1 MSSILENQSESESS
15 IRLPVSRLL
24 QLHSDT
30 SQEDLTDRYVQDM
43 TLQKK
48 PISLG
53 LVLKESEKAK
63 TPLKIE
69 EESPQQNQQ
78 YTNVKL
84 PRSLQDDSKV
94 FDEDNEKKL

>member
-15 IRLPVSRLL
+15 IRQTVSRLL

-30 SQEDLTDRYVQDM
+30 SHEDLTDRYVQDM

-69 EESPQQNQQ
+69 EESPQQN
-78 YTNVKL
+78 
-84 PRSLQDDSKV
+84 
-94 FDEDNEKKL
+94 

>member
-1 MSSILENQSESESS
+1 MSSILENRSESESS

-30 SQEDLTDRYVQDM
+30 SQEDLTDRYTHDIK
-43 TLQKK
+43 LQNK

-53 LVLKESEKAK
+53 LVLKQSEKSK

-69 EESPQQNQQ
+69 EEYPQKN
-78 YTNVKL
+78 
-84 PRSLQDDSKV
+84 
-94 FDEDNEKKL
+94 